1 MMEMKTYESG
11 KVNIIGDDGNY
22 TAPNE
27 VQIRMWEGG
36 HVQVGAGGRF
46 HPVQKLDVGEMC
58 KFKLDGYLVAV
69 KKIAAEEKPALAPIL
84 RLAAYQAMRKPEKR
98 ITNRK
103 AEIIKLR

>member
-1 MMEMKTYESG
+1 MEIKTYESG

-22 TAPNE
+22 AAPNE

-69 KKIAAEEKPALAPIL
+69 KKIVAEEKPKLAPIL
-84 RLAAYQAMRKPEKR
+84 NLAAYRAMRKPEKR

>member
-1 MMEMKTYESG
+1 M
-11 KVNIIGDDGNY
+11 
-22 TAPNE
+22 
-27 VQIRMWEGG
+27 
-36 HVQVGAGGRF
+36 GAGGRF

-69 KKIAAEEKPALAPIL
+69 KKIAAEEKPTLAPIM

-98 ITNRK
+98 IASRK